1 MPATSSGREKSR
13 RPRSRLPYII
23 KSLKK
28 EGLDVRAVEDTPEG
42 GFRVLV
48 CGVDSSSATNNE
60 WDEVLINGSD

>member
-1 MPATSSGREKSR
+1 MPAVSEESARCR

-28 EGLDVRAVEDTPEG
+28 EGLAVRAVEDTPEV

-48 CGVDSSSATNNE
+48 SGVDSLDSTRNE
-60 WDEVLINGSD
+60 WDEVLVNGTD